1 MKRLGILLS
10 FVTLIVFITGC
21 ENNSNT
27 NSSYNSYPKLM
38 NGSKVPISH
47 AYGGYGTPTNQTSQY
62 TDSTQNSQTQSNSK
76 LIALQTKDMELK
88 LREIELEHKERLAK
102 ILAEKEKA
110 LKELESTKEQTIKKL
125 ESKTE
130 HERLKTQESISRIEA
145 QAKLKIEQE
154 RKLYE
159 SRIEA
164 VKKEMQEKYIIA
176 ALIALGALLLF
187 GYLLFYKRQQHQK
200 ELKEQEMEHEANM
213 QESKL
218 QHEKVSKILDIIADK
233 EHDIAIRGQLTSLLV
248 DMHTNEPK
256 LLGHNTKDS
265 TQEDII
271 DIDDENNNIT
281 TDEKQEKQ
289 EDDNENRQKIQKR
302 ASRRQRDIRKS
313 ATPNISG
320 KKKRKR
326 GRK

>member
-1 MKRLGILLS
+1 MNRLGVLFS
-10 FVTLIVFITGC
+10 FVTLIVFMTGC
-21 ENNSNT
+21 ENSNST

-47 AYGGYGTPTNQTSQY
+47 TYGGYGTPNNQTSQH
-62 TDSTQNSQTQSNSK
+62 TDSTQNSQTQSNSE
-76 LIALQTKDMELK
+76 LTALQAKDMELK

-164 VKKEMQEKYIIA
+164 VKKEMQEKYIVA
-176 ALIALGALLLF
+176 ALVALASLLLF
-187 GYLLFYKRQQHQK
+187 GYLLFHKRQQHQK

-233 EHDIAIRGQLTSLLV
+233 EHDIAIRGQLTNLLV
-248 DMHTNEPK
+248 DMHTEEPK
-256 LLGHNTKDS
+256 LLGHNTKES
-265 TQEDII
+265 EDDDVI
-271 DIDDENNNIT
+271 DIDDENSN
-281 TDEKQEKQ
+281 TDDKQENDKKS
-289 EDDNENRQKIQKR
+289 EERVQKR
-302 ASRRQRDIRKS
+302 SSKRRQRDIRKS

-320 KKKRKR
+320 RKKRKR
-326 GRK
+326 GRR